1 MDRFEL
7 LVEAHRPALKSV
19 LAKLADMLHAHNVRY
34 VIGGANALSV
44 YVEPRMTIDLD
55 AFVDPVHKEMLD
67 KLLTSHFELLRTG
80 AVHSKFRH
88 AEVDIDIL
96 YAGTSAEDF
105 ALASAREAVILG
117 AKVKVPSPEALVWLY
132 LVSTNE
138 QNFVDALRILRANKA
153 LDLPLI
159 RKQLERHQP
168 ELLPKLESLLT
179 TAREPVLSYEESR
192 ARRS

>member
-7 LVEAHRPALKSV
+7 LVDAHRPALKTV
-19 LAKLADMLHAHNVRY
+19 LAKLAGILRAHDVRY

-44 YVEPRMTIDLD
+44 YVEPRMTIDVD
-55 AFVDPVHKEMLD
+55 AFVDPVHRD
-67 KLLTSHFELLRTG
+67 KLDGLLASHFELLRTG
-80 AVHSKFRH
+80 AVHSKFRQ
-88 AEVDIDIL
+88 ADVDIDIL
-96 YAGTSAEDF
+96 YAGASAEDF

-117 AKVKVPSPEALVWLY
+117 ATVKVPSPEALVWLY

-138 QNFVDALRILRANKA
+138 QNFVDALRLLRANKA

-159 RKQLERHQP
+159 REQLERHQP
-168 ELLPKLESLLT
+168 ELLPKLDSLLT
-179 TAREPVLSYEESR
+179 TARQPAPSYEESR